1 MGGEPNGLQA
11 NQDKQRS
18 KSIYKTQTSEMEKRV
33 GTIDTA
39 RTVNTEEKSYAKETV
54 FEIKGE
60 PVEKVDLLKKEPSTQ
75 NESHEESEAHRWS
88 AASMPDFQLDQRRK
102 SILQGSPLPPEEKK
116 KSTNDNEQMQKMI
129 NSRTVDDKTLLKQS
143 NEKLRQLTDK
153 LLGDRRSASDS
164 FERVRRVMST
174 LTTLSIIAENP
185 EDVQLDDQFAEQYEH
200 AYQEAV
206 YAVEQYL
213 QSHASWRKTYKGW
226 QRKKWMKQL
235 QETLLG
241 HVDFATDIVSRY
253 TKTEQ
258 FQDAVEAESEQ
269 SKEQSVATQLENEI
283 PSNVQVGQQNKSNM
297 TQQQELTPIEE
308 LEQYCIEL
316 SEQKNPTTKQKHLL
330 KLMLNFMELE
340 DREPQNRVRRI
351 NLFWTI
357 NNMFLA
363 QNNGKLCGV
372 MDRLR
377 VDMGMSQEEINAQ
390 QNLPSLDKNVEF
402 VGNFTRIPETAH
414 WVGNS
419 ESLETCQIAYPE
431 QLNEQGK
438 RYLQNRI
445 HAAKRMEALEAN
457 KTNVTPP
464 PCTVY
469 LNGKEQDPALIDKK
483 NMDQY
488 KFILEDVHQANFQ
501 THGNSCWSAATENL
515 FRQRGVF
522 IHQADIRSY
531 RDSEMYD
538 GWIEALKGDNTHEIH
553 GIRHLVG
560 KVMKNTM
567 LRSRQFRGV
576 EDENQ
581 YFSKVRQNKLK
592 LQLKNTIREAIIGE
606 HSAIAICFGIHYRTI
621 VGIEGDKVYYKDSLR
636 SHSAYPDETH
646 ETTIDAI
653 IDEARVKREFAGKD
667 KGKNVYTF
675 PIELFWMKDI
685 PAGTDIAK
693 EYQGKIDKTMSV
705 KKDNQGRL
713 YLSHENPDKIE
724 KDQTT
729 VCIQPESRLQGE
741 NQPAVV
747 NRDYVPRVIS

>member
-60 PVEKVDLLKKEPSTQ
+60 PVEQVDLLKKEPSTQ
-75 NESHEESEAHRWS
+75 NESHEDSEARRWS
-88 AASMPDFQLDQRRK
+88 AASMSDFQLDQRRK

-116 KSTNDNEQMQKMI
+116 KAANDNEQMQKMI
-129 NSRTVDDKTLLKQS
+129 NSRTVDDKMLLKQS

-164 FERVRRVMST
+164 FERVRRAMAT
-174 LTTLSIIAENP
+174 LTTLSVIAENP
-185 EDVQLDDQFAEQYEH
+185 EDVQLADQFSEQYDH
-200 AYQEAV
+200 ALQEARD
-206 YAVEQYL
+206 AVEQYL

-226 QRKKWMKQL
+226 QRKRWMKQL
-235 QETLLG
+235 QKTLRG
-241 HVDFATDIVSRY
+241 HADLATSIVSKD

-258 FQDAVEAESEQ
+258 FQDTMEEETEQFLDTVEAESEQ
-269 SKEQSVATQLENEI
+269 SKEQSVATQLKNEI
-283 PSNVQVGQQNKSNM
+283 LSNVQVGQQNKSNM

-357 NNMFLA
+357 NNMFLE

-390 QNLPSLDKNVEF
+390 QNLPSLDANVEF
-402 VGNFTRIPETAH
+402 VGNFTRIPEAAH
-414 WVGNS
+414 CVGNS

-469 LNGKEQDPALIDKK
+469 LNGKEQDPALIDEK

-531 RDSEMYD
+531 RDSQMD
-538 GWIEALKGDNTHEIH
+538 KDWIDVLKRDATHELH

-567 LRSRQFRGV
+567 LRSKQLLGV
-576 EDENQ
+576 KDQ
-581 YFSKVRQNKLK
+581 YGRFSEVRKNNLK
-592 LQLKNTIREAIIGE
+592 LQLKNTIREVIIKE
-606 HSAIAICFGIHYRTI
+606 HSAIAILFGIHYRTI

-636 SHSAYPDETH
+636 SHSSYPDETH
-646 ETTIDAI
+646 EMTIDEI
-653 IDEARVKREFAGKD
+653 IQGADQGYA
-667 KGKNVYTF
+667 F
-675 PIELFWMKDI
+675 PIELFWLKDI

-693 EYQGKIDKTMSV
+693 DYQGKIADNLSV

-713 YLSHENPDKIE
+713 YLSNENPYNIE

-729 VCIQPESRLQGE
+729 VDILHESIYQGDDQPGIIMK
-741 NQPAVV
+741 
-747 NRDYVPRVIS
+747 DYVPRVIS